1 MRVLVCHSRY
11 RSGAASGENRVAND
25 EVRLLSEAGHQVVT
39 YMPSPHPAGKS
50 DVLRLGMMALWNSS
64 AVTRL
69 DTLLRMHRPDVVH
82 FHNLF
87 PMLSPAS
94 LRLPPTERPAIVMT
108 LHNYR
113 LLCLPGTL
121 LRNGRICEECL
132 GRLPW
137 RGVLFRCYHGS
148 VAASGVLALSVS
160 MNRAIRSFERV
171 NWYIAI
177 SEFVRQKH
185 IEAGFP
191 RDKIGVKSHFAW
203 PTKRR
208 EGPGRYFLF
217 LGRLS
222 EEKGAQTLLRAWSG
236 DNGALIVAGGGPE
249 ERRLRT
255 MARSNVEFRGVVSE
269 QEAERLIRGARSVI
283 VPSICYEGAGR
294 VVMEAYAAGV
304 PVIASDI
311 GGLTEAVRHE
321 VSGFLVPPADV
332 QSLAQ
337 AIERLGEDEESER
350 LGQGAWRMWNE
361 NYRPEQALSNSEQSY
376 QLAIR
381 ARDGQTD
388 EDVESI

>member
-1 MRVLVCHSRY
+1 MRILVCHSRY
-11 RSGAASGENRVAND
+11 RSGAASGENRVVND
-25 EVRLLSEAGHQVVT
+25 EVRLLNEAGHQVVT
-39 YMPSPHPAGKS
+39 YMPSADPAGKT

-64 AVTRL
+64 AVTRV
-69 DTLLRMHRPDVVH
+69 DTLLRRHRPDVVH

-94 LRLPPTERPAIVMT
+94 LRLPLTESPAIVMT

-121 LRNGRICEECL
+121 LRDGRICEQCL
-132 GRLPW
+132 GTLPW
-137 RGVLFRCYHGS
+137 RGVLFRCYQGS
-148 VAASGVLALSVS
+148 VAASGVLGLSVS
-160 MNRAIRSFERV
+160 MHRAIRSFERV
-171 NWYIAI
+171 NRYIAI

-191 RDKIGVKSHFAW
+191 KDKIGVKSHFAW
-203 PTKRR
+203 PSERR

-222 EEKGAQTLLRAWSG
+222 EEKGAQTLLRAWSSDTG
-236 DNGALIVAGGGPE
+236 TLIVAGGGPE
-249 ERRLRT
+249 EQRLRA
-255 MARSNVEFRGVVSE
+255 MARGNVEFRGVVSE

-311 GGLTEAVRHE
+311 GGLAEAVRHE
-321 VSGFLVPPADV
+321 VSGLLFPPADV
-332 QSLAQ
+332 HSLAQ
-337 AIERLGEDEESER
+337 AIERLGEDQESER
-350 LGQGAWRMWNE
+350 LGEGAWRMWNE
-361 NYRPEQALSNSEQSY
+361 KYRPEQALSNSEQLY
-376 QLAIR
+376 QFAIR
-381 ARDGQTD
+381 SRDGQTD
-388 EDVESI
+388 ENVASI

>member
-1 MRVLVCHSRY
+1 MRILVCHSRY

-25 EVRLLSEAGHQVVT
+25 EVRLLNEAGHQVVS
-39 YMPSPHPAGKS
+39 YMPSAHPKGKS
-50 DVLRLGMMALWNSS
+50 DLLRLGMMALWNSS
-64 AVTRL
+64 AITRL

-94 LRLPPTERPAIVMT
+94 LRLPRTDSPAIVMT

-121 LRNGRICEECL
+121 LRNGRICELCL
-132 GRLPW
+132 GTLPW
-137 RGVLFRCYHGS
+137 RGVLFRCYHRS

-160 MNRAIRSFERV
+160 INRAIRSFERV
-171 NWYIAI
+171 NRYIAI

-185 IEAGFP
+185 LEAGFP
-191 RDKIGVKSHFAW
+191 KDQIGVKPHFAW
-203 PTKRR
+203 PSERR
-208 EGPGRYFLF
+208 DGPGRYFLF

-222 EEKGAQTLLRAWSG
+222 EEKGAETLLRAWSSDTG
-236 DNGALIVAGGGPE
+236 TLIVAGGGPE
-249 ERRLRT
+249 EQRLRA
-255 MARSNVEFRGVVSE
+255 MARGNVEFRGVVSE
-269 QEAERLIRGARSVI
+269 QESARLIRGARSLI

-311 GGLTEAVRHE
+311 GGLPEAVCHD
-321 VSGFLVPPADV
+321 VSGLLVAPADV

-350 LGQGAWRMWNE
+350 LGEGAWRMWNE
-361 NYRPEQALSNSEQSY
+361 NYSPEQALSNSEQSY

-388 EDVESI
+388 EDVASI